1 MLRTK
6 MTMMM
11 MITIDDKENY
21 KDDNLTCTQLMITMD
36 DKENYKDDNLTC
48 TQPPLQPQSE

>member
-48 TQPPLQPQSE
+48 TQPPLQPQSG